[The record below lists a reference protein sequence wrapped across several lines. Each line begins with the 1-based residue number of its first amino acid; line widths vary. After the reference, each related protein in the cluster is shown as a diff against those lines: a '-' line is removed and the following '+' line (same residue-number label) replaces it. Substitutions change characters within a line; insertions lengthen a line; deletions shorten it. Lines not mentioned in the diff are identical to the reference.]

1 MQNKGLLQKQN
12 NFKIQIRKKKFNE
25 KIKKFRKQ
33 ILEDKLKFE
42 NDIFCDELFELYR
55 DPDKLLEQLLNS
67 N

>member
-42 NDIFCDELFELYR
+42 NDIFCDELFELYK